1 MLQPVRQRDNLN
13 IVEELCGVAGAP
25 ASLPP
30 ISSRRAAYGSGSS
43 APYSRGL
50 TFTQRASCRTQ
61 T

>member
-1 MLQPVRQRDNLN
+1 MLQPVRQRDNL
-13 IVEELCGVAGAP
+13 VEELCGVAGAS

-30 ISSRRAAYGSGSS
+30 ISSWRAAYGSGSS